1 MPCEWQGRL
10 TLLNERP
17 SPIKDNDWPTQKPGG
32 NAGVKPTA
40 FIRSSMEM
48 IASKDGR
55 WLVLF
60 SLAIGIALAWTYTPL
75 FLTPLGV
82 GMGAALFGADGS
94 AVAFF
99 AASALTYLANAAF
112 RTNPHAK
119 AALGYGAVHAAMG
132 VIGGVLLVGS
142 SLMAAPDA
150 FSLPGTISDGIELG
164 GEVKG
169 AGMPLILDAW
179 FIVLMGCIGASLAAF
194 SSTCAVLQASRLLK
208 RLSPARSV
216 VACTG
221 AFMVAA
227 TIIVCA
233 AFVSGVAAC
242 LLICFVPVA
251 TLVLG
256 HMADARVPYA
266 DLSRPGEKSL
276 TLVPIKQKD
285 AWRYGA
291 ISLGLFLM
299 GGWALNNAGQYN
311 HLPKELPAFVIVLQ
325 CLAVLVAFALSASA
339 FQSRKSPIGYDLIC
353 RVSVPLCAL
362 SILLEFLP
370 ENNAGY
376 LDDLGV
382 CLTLEG
388 LLLADL
394 MCWVIHVCTARNSQT
409 QDARTFCIIRAM
421 TCAGAALAYIVVRWF
436 VWAPLDKPKV
446 AMAIGFLMLI
456 VTIVCLPTAGAKVI
470 SVAASQPTSLRDL
483 DEEKRERLSGLIV
496 SHGLTARE
504 AEVFALL
511 VDDLDAAT
519 IAQRLSV
526 SNATVHTHI
535 SHVYTKFGVH
545 SRKELE
551 RVVQAGN

>member
-1 MPCEWQGRL
+1 M
-10 TLLNERP
+10 
-17 SPIKDNDWPTQKPGG
+17 
-32 NAGVKPTA
+32 KPTA

-48 IASKDGR
+48 LASKDRR
-55 WLVLF
+55 WLALF
-60 SLAIGIALAWTYTPL
+60 SLAIGVALAWTYTPL
-75 FLTPLGV
+75 FLTPLGT
-82 GMGAALFGADGS
+82 GMGAALFSADGS
-94 AVAFF
+94 VVAFF
-99 AASALTYLANAAF
+99 VATALTYLADAAF
-112 RTNPHAK
+112 GTKPRAK
-119 AALGYGAVHAAMG
+119 AALRYGVAHTAVG
-132 VIGGVLLVGS
+132 VVGGMLLAGA
-142 SLMAAPDA
+142 SLMATPDA
-150 FSLPGTISDGIELG
+150 LPFLDSLSDGIELG
-164 GEVKG
+164 STVGNASQPLTPDSGLVIALGCSG
-169 AGMPLILDAW
+169 AIM
-179 FIVLMGCIGASLAAF
+179 AAF

-233 AFVSGVAAC
+233 AFVSGIAAG
-242 LLICFVPVA
+242 LLISLVPVV
-251 TLVLG
+251 TLLLG
-256 HMADARVPYA
+256 RMADERVPYA

-299 GGWALNNAGQYN
+299 GGWAYNNAGQYN
-311 HLPKELPAFVIVLQ
+311 HLPQDLPAIAIVLQ
-325 CLAVLVAFALSASA
+325 CVAVLVVFALAA
-339 FQSRKSPIGYDLIC
+339 ATFQSTKNPIGYERIC
-353 RVSVPLCAL
+353 QVCVPLCAL

-382 CLTLEG
+382 CLTFVG

-394 MCWVIHVCTARNSQT
+394 MCWVIHVCTARGPQA
-409 QDARTFCIIRAM
+409 QDTRTFGIIRAM
-421 TCAGAALAYIVVRWF
+421 TYAGAALARIIVYWI

-446 AMAIGFLMLI
+446 AMTIGFLMLI

-470 SVAASQPTSLRDL
+470 SVTASQPTSLRDL

-551 RVVQAGN
+551 RVVKAKE

>member
-1 MPCEWQGRL
+1 M
-10 TLLNERP
+10 
-17 SPIKDNDWPTQKPGG
+17 
-32 NAGVKPTA
+32 KPTA

-48 IASKDGR
+48 AASKDGR

-99 AASALTYLANAAF
+99 AASALTYLANAALAS
-112 RTNPHAK
+112 NPRAK
-119 AALGYGAVHAAMG
+119 AALGYGTAHAAMG

-142 SLMAAPDA
+142 SLTAAPDA
-150 FSLPGTISDGIELG
+150 FSLPGTISNGIELG
-164 GEVKG
+164 GEATG
-169 AGMPLILDAW
+169 TGMSLILDACLA
-179 FIVLMGCIGASLAAF
+179 IAMGCIGAALAAF

-216 VACTG
+216 VACMG

-227 TIIVCA
+227 IIIVCA
-233 AFVSGVAAC
+233 AFVSGIAAC
-242 LLICFVPVA
+242 LLICLVPLG

-256 HMADARVPYA
+256 HRADARVPYA

-311 HLPKELPAFVIVLQ
+311 HLPKELPAFVVVLQ

-353 RVSVPLCAL
+353 RVCVPLCAL

-370 ENNAGY
+370 EHNAGY

-382 CLTLEG
+382 CLTFVG

-394 MCWVIHVCTARNSQT
+394 MCWVIHVCTVRNA
-409 QDARTFCIIRAM
+409 QDHGARTFCIIRAM
-421 TCAGAALAYIVVRWF
+421 TCAGAALAYIVVRWI

-446 AMAIGFLMLI
+446 AMTIGFLMLI
-456 VTIVCLPTAGAKVI
+456 VTIVCLPTAGVKVI

-483 DEEKRERLSGLIV
+483 DEEKRERLSDLIV

-504 AEVFALL
+504 SEVFALL

-551 RVVQAGN
+551 RVVQAKE

>member
-1 MPCEWQGRL
+1 M
-10 TLLNERP
+10 
-17 SPIKDNDWPTQKPGG
+17 
-32 NAGVKPTA
+32 KPTA

-48 IASKDGR
+48 LASKDRR
-55 WLVLF
+55 WLALF
-60 SLAIGIALAWTYTPL
+60 SLAIGVALAWTYTPL
-75 FLTPLGV
+75 FLTPLGT
-82 GMGAALFGADGS
+82 GMGAALFSADGS
-94 AVAFF
+94 VVAFF
-99 AASALTYLANAAF
+99 VATALTYLADAAF
-112 RTNPHAK
+112 GTKPRAK
-119 AALGYGAVHAAMG
+119 ATLRYGVAHTAVG
-132 VIGGVLLVGS
+132 VVGGMLLAGA
-142 SLMAAPDA
+142 SLMATPDA
-150 FSLPGTISDGIELG
+150 LPFLDSLSDGIELG
-164 GEVKG
+164 STVGNANLPLTPDSGLVIALGCSG
-169 AGMPLILDAW
+169 AIM
-179 FIVLMGCIGASLAAF
+179 AAF

-233 AFVSGVAAC
+233 AFVSGIAAG
-242 LLICFVPVA
+242 LLISLVPVV
-251 TLVLG
+251 TLLLG
-256 HMADARVPYA
+256 RMADERVPYA

-311 HLPKELPAFVIVLQ
+311 HLPKELPTFVIVLQ

-382 CLTLEG
+382 CLTFVG

-446 AMAIGFLMLI
+446 AMTIGFLMLI

-551 RVVQAGN
+551 RVVKAKE

>member
-1 MPCEWQGRL
+1 M
-10 TLLNERP
+10 
-17 SPIKDNDWPTQKPGG
+17 
-32 NAGVKPTA
+32 KPTA

-48 IASKDGR
+48 VASKDGR

-99 AASALTYLANAAF
+99 AASALTYLANAAL
-112 RTNPHAK
+112 RSNPHAK

-132 VIGGVLLVGS
+132 VIGGMLLVGS
-142 SLMAAPDA
+142 SLTAAPDA

-164 GEVKG
+164 GEVEG
-169 AGMPLILDAW
+169 AGTPLILDAW
-179 FIVLMGCIGASLAAF
+179 FTVLMGCIGAACAAF

-311 HLPKELPAFVIVLQ
+311 HLPKELPVFVVVLQ

-353 RVSVPLCAL
+353 RVCVPLCAL

-370 ENNAGY
+370 ESNAGY

-382 CLTLEG
+382 CLTFIG

-394 MCWVIHVCTARNSQT
+394 MCWVIHVCTARGTQA

-421 TCAGAALAYIVVRWF
+421 TCAGAALACIVVRWF

-446 AMAIGFLMLI
+446 AMTIGFLMLI

-483 DEEKRERLSGLIV
+483 DEEKRDRLSGLIV

-526 SNATVHTHI
+526 SGATVHTHI

-551 RVVQAGN
+551 RVVQAKE

>member
-1 MPCEWQGRL
+1 M
-10 TLLNERP
+10 
-17 SPIKDNDWPTQKPGG
+17 
-32 NAGVKPTA
+32 KPTA

-48 IASKDGR
+48 LASKDRR
-55 WLVLF
+55 WLALF
-60 SLAIGIALAWTYTPL
+60 SLAIGVALAWTYTPL
-75 FLTPLGV
+75 FLTPLGT
-82 GMGAALFGADGS
+82 GMGAALFSADGS
-94 AVAFF
+94 VVAFF
-99 AASALTYLANAAF
+99 VATALTYLAEAAF
-112 RTNPHAK
+112 GTKPRAK
-119 AALGYGAVHAAMG
+119 AVLRYGVAHTAVGVVGGALLAGA
-132 VIGGVLLVGS
+132 
-142 SLMAAPDA
+142 SLMATPD
-150 FSLPGTISDGIELG
+150 SLPFLDSLSDGIELG
-164 GEVKG
+164 ST
-169 AGMPLILDAW
+169 AGNAGQPLTPDSGLVITL
-179 FIVLMGCIGASLAAF
+179 GCIGAILAAF

-227 TIIVCA
+227 TITVCA
-233 AFVSGVAAC
+233 AFVSGIAAG
-242 LLICFVPVA
+242 LLISLVPVV
-251 TLVLG
+251 TLLLG
-256 HMADARVPYA
+256 RMADERVPYA

-311 HLPKELPAFVIVLQ
+311 HLPQDLPTIAVVLQ
-325 CLAVLVAFALSASA
+325 CVAVLVVFALAAAA
-339 FQSRKSPIGYDLIC
+339 FQSTKNPIGYDRIC
-353 RVSVPLCAL
+353 QVCVPLCAL

-370 ENNAGY
+370 EHNAGY

-382 CLTLEG
+382 CLTFVG

-394 MCWVIHVCTARNSQT
+394 MCWVIHVCTARGPQA
-409 QDARTFCIIRAM
+409 QDARTFDIIRAM
-421 TCAGAALAYIVVRWF
+421 TYAGAALARIIVYWI

-446 AMAIGFLMLI
+446 AMTIGFLMLI

-551 RVVQAGN
+551 RMVKAKE